1 MDVNEQQQ
9 QDVAMKT
16 GHAPAEKI
24 AGGVRI
30 VKKSRHDSDSKNT
43 NNEEKTNAN
52 IQSDST
58 DIAEYKESTNIL
70 ANTGLAA
77 QTNKDYPPEA
87 IRAYHEKP
95 IPQHQKLPPRSVN
108 HILFQPTKQ

>member
-77 QTNKDYPPEA
+77 QVCLILSY
-87 IRAYHEKP
+87 YHRILIP
-95 IPQHQKLPPRSVN
+95 IQYFL
-108 HILFQPTKQ
+108 LTTKMIFCSSINI